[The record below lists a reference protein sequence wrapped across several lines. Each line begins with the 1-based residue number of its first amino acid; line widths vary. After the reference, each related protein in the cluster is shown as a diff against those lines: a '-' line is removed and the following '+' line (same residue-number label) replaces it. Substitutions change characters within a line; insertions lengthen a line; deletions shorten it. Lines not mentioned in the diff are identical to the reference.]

1 LFGYKRLDT
10 NSGGEMRRNRTT
22 GVLVLIAII
31 VIALRATGAFAQSP
45 TGGAPYPDGNALN
58 RANVMVTYA
67 SAFNGLPASY
77 SVSVHKKGNWVRCEE
92 TKCPKVGQLV
102 LARDHSALLA
112 KPTRT
117 ERIAG
122 VIRNFSDYG
131 SFNNF
136 GRTDLSWSPLKRI
149 RFAQKLGFEGELIR
163 VKLLSTIVF
172 FDDPSRKLTHPE
184 ICNDVDCPDT
194 MADPGK
200 Y

>member
-31 VIALRATGAFAQSP
+31 FIALRATGAFAQSP

-77 SVSVHKKGNWVRCEE
+77 SVSVYKKGNWVRCEE
-92 TKCPKVGQLV
+92 TKCPKVGRLV
-102 LARDHSALLA
+102 LARDHKAFLA

-149 RFAQKLGFEGELIR
+149 VLAQKLGFEGELIR

-172 FDDPSRKLTHPE
+172 FDDSSRKLTHPE

-194 MADPGK
+194 MAGPGTK
-200 Y
+200 

>member
-1 LFGYKRLDT
+1 MLPEYLRKRY
-10 NSGGEMRRNRTT
+10 RRSN
-22 GVLVLIAII
+22 LVAIFLATIIIALIAMA
-31 VIALRATGAFAQSP
+31 VITAIASAQS
-45 TGGAPYPDGNALN
+45 TGGALYPDGNALN

-67 SAFNGLPASY
+67 SAFNGLPATF

-92 TKCPKVGQLV
+92 TKCPKVGRLV
-102 LARDHSALLA
+102 LTRDHRALLA

-122 VIRNFSDYG
+122 VIRNFSDNG

-136 GRTDLSWSPLKRI
+136 GRTDLSWSPPKRI
-149 RFAQKLGFEGELIR
+149 RLAQKLVFEGELIR

-194 MADPGK
+194 MAGPGTK
-200 Y
+200 

>member
-1 LFGYKRLDT
+1 LQSMLPEYLRKRY
-10 NSGGEMRRNRTT
+10 RRSNLVAMFLATLIVALIVL
-22 GVLVLIAII
+22 GVITAIAS
-31 VIALRATGAFAQSP
+31 AQS
-45 TGGAPYPDGNALN
+45 TGGVQYQDPDALN

-67 SAFNGLPASY
+67 APFNGLPASY

-92 TKCPKVGQLV
+92 TKCPKVGRLV
-102 LARDHSALLA
+102 RTRDHKALLA

-163 VKLLSTIVF
+163 MKLLSTIVF
-172 FDDPSRKLTHPE
+172 FDDSSSKLTHPE

-194 MADPGK
+194 MVGPGYK
-200 Y
+200 